1 MWTSNSDNNLD
12 YYILLPPAT
21 LKPIFMY
28 LKKSLYNNMSYIVES
43 TSIDITGYNSSIFS
57 CLPGLNTLTLYTLY
71 NYTFKNKLIL
81 LNSESV
87 GVVDSID
94 SIYPNCNW
102 LEREFCEMY
111 SLQRFNKIDS
121 RKLLLNYY
129 DSIAPMR
136 RLSNSKGN
144 FEMYYNFSDRQVQ
157 LINCMDIDL

>member
-1 MWTSNSDNNLD
+1 
-12 YYILLPPAT
+12 LLPPAT

-94 SIYPNCNW
+94 SIYPNCN
-102 LEREFCEMY
+102 
-111 SLQRFNKIDS
+111 
-121 RKLLLNYY
+121 
-129 DSIAPMR
+129 
-136 RLSNSKGN
+136 
-144 FEMYYNFSDRQVQ
+144 
-157 LINCMDIDL
+157 

>member
-1 MWTSNSDNNLD
+1 
-12 YYILLPPAT
+12 
-21 LKPIFMY
+21 
-28 LKKSLYNNMSYIVES
+28 
-43 TSIDITGYNSSIFS
+43 
-57 CLPGLNTLTLYTLY
+57 
-71 NYTFKNKLIL
+71 
-81 LNSESV
+81 
-87 GVVDSID
+87 
-94 SIYPNCNW
+94 
-102 LEREFCEMY
+102 MY